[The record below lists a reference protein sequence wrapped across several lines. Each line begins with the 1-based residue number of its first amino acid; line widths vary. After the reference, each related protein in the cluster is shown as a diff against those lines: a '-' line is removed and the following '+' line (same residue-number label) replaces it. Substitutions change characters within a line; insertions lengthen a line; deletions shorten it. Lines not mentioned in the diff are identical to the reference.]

1 MYSNSYHLQD
11 VNKKEFQLGVCTR
24 EVREGKLCT
33 VKWTKGFPL
42 YILCLE
48 FEWKFNTCRGGTR
61 LSTISEEWRFVLK
74 NAQKQW
80 FCLFSSLVS
89 GTFWSFL
96 QDRAGIIQLKFFKIT
111 RGYPFCILLLFSIST
126 NLDMRSESP
135 YRLPWNRIQEFMA
148 DRPGPWAIFIIFS
161 FCLYIIFINN
171 AYIQFIGV
179 WTF

>member
-1 MYSNSYHLQD
+1 MYSNSYHLQN

-48 FEWKFNTCRGGTR
+48 FEWKFNTCRVWTR
-61 LSTISEEWRFVLK
+61 FSTTSEKWWFILK
-74 NAQKQW
+74 SAQKQW
-80 FCLFSSLVS
+80 FCLLSSLVY
-89 GTFWSFL
+89 GIFWSFS
-96 QDRAGIIQLKFFKIT
+96 QDGAGIIQLEFFILFV
-111 RGYPFCILLLFSIST
+111 FCCFSAFLHIWVWGR
-126 NLDMRSESP
+126 NPP
-135 YRLPWNRIQEFMA
+135 YRLPWNRIREFMA
-148 DRPGPWAIFIIFS
+148 DRLGPWAIFVIFS
-161 FCLYIIFINN
+161 FYLYIIFINN